1 MDCSPLLSSRW
12 SFCNTVQNPAQT
24 DAWKF
29 NLFNSDARSSLHQ
42 ALQIHFWQHNGN
54 TQQDFSWRKNRII
67 GHAFRERMC
76 SCSTPERPRKGRQA
90 MYLREWNVLLNDSW
104 RSEMVRISLVD
115 VRDTIL
121 YSAKD
126 VWLLYVN
133 CSIQFSA
140 CSNRETLILTND
152 RLVYYLFRALLQI
165 LLKLSLFAEENK
177 KGWKHPTR

>member
-1 MDCSPLLSSRW
+1 MQDLLL
-12 SFCNTVQNPAQT
+12 P
-24 DAWKF
+24 
-29 NLFNSDARSSLHQ
+29 Q
-42 ALQIHFWQHNGN
+42 ALQVHLWQHNGN
-54 TQQDFSWRKNRII
+54 TQQDFSWRKNHII
-67 GHAFRERMC
+67 SNAFRERMC
-76 SCSTPERPRKGRQA
+76 SCSTPKRPRKRRRA

-104 RSEMVRISLVD
+104 RSEMVRISLVH

-126 VWLLYVN
+126 VWLFYVN

-140 CSNRETLILTND
+140 CLNREMLILTND
-152 RLVYYLFRALLQI
+152 RLVYYLLRASLQI